1 MFMMDV
7 GGVEVGQKG
16 KNSPSNLANR
26 GGRHVNFLSASNN
39 TVYIKVAKA
48 NSTSTCFLLLSL
60 CMEKNWTN
68 FGYAVTYG
76 VMLVVW
82 RLVMLT

>member
-1 MFMMDV
+1 MDV

-16 KNSPSNLANR
+16 KSSPSNLANR

-48 NSTSTCFLLLSL
+48 NSIST
-60 CMEKNWTN
+60 
-68 FGYAVTYG
+68 
-76 VMLVVW
+76 
-82 RLVMLT
+82 